1 MGRGNDKVPDNTVAD
16 GIVPKSVP
24 LPDDSITGFYYV
36 SSRYYDPE
44 IGRWLNVDS
53 LLSQISVLGNNLFAY
68 CENNPVNKTDSSG
81 RLGIGTL
88 IGAAVGGLIGGVG
101 GAISALV
108 SGKSVTAGA
117 VTGAATGALIG
128 LVCGYVADA
137 IASGGLTLLS
147 GAALSAGICGA
158 AAVVGNLSN
167 QLWNYHVEVKEQ
179 VRSNKENLLNTSSTT
194 ANEKLTSVS
203 FLDYIDYKSVVMSG
217 VTAAVFAPLSVVASC
232 VVNSAFWGV
241 ETGGTKIMAEVIANF
256 AMGGN
261 LSILQSIIELF

>member
-1 MGRGNDKVPDNTVAD
+1 MQP
-16 GIVPKSVP
+16 
-24 LPDDSITGFYYV
+24 
-36 SSRYYDPE
+36 
-44 IGRWLNVDS
+44 
-53 LLSQISVLGNNLFAY
+53 
-68 CENNPVNKTDSSG
+68 
-81 RLGIGTL
+81 
-88 IGAAVGGLIGGVG
+88 
-101 GAISALV
+101 
-108 SGKSVTAGA
+108 
-117 VTGAATGALIG
+117 TGALIG

-217 VTAAVFAPLSVVASC
+217 VTAAVFAPLGVVASC
-232 VVNSAFWGV
+232 VVNSTFWGV